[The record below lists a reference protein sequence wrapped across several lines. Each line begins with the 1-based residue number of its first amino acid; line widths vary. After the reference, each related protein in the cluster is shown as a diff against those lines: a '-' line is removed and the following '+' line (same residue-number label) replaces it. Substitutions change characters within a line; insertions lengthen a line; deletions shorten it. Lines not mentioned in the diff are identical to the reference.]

1 MTLFPALDAFFDR
14 ILPFRQRTDHRI
26 LFFGLD
32 CSGKTTFLYKLALGE
47 VVTTIPT
54 IGFNVE
60 TVNLPLTKGKKI
72 QITGWD
78 VGVCSISIFI
88 PQIVHLLRTMVG
100 GCDKIRPL
108 WRHYFQ
114 NMSGAFFMVDSNDR
128 ERFAEAIQECSY
140 MMKQFTDD
148 KDGEGLSPIPWLV

>member
-1 MTLFPALDAFFDR
+1 MTLFPALEAFFDR

-32 CSGKTTFLYKLALGE
+32 CTGKTTFLYRLALDE
-47 VVTTIPT
+47 IVTTIPT

-60 TVNLPLTKGKKI
+60 TVNIPLAKGKKI

-78 VGVCSISIFI
+78 VGMFDLDLYHKLYS
-88 PQIVHLLRTMVG
+88 LRTMAG

-114 NMSGAFFMVDSNDR
+114 NMDGAFFMVDSNDR
-128 ERFAEAIQECSY
+128 ERIAEAIQECSY
-140 MMKQFTDD
+140 MMKQFTE
-148 KDGEGLSPIPWLV
+148 GNAEGLHPIPWLV